1 MQRDQAIQQ
10 LSDQSRQVQEQNRQ
24 LQEQNR
30 QLQTPSR
37 SASEDGLD
45 YAAETEALKQQISM
59 LQQELRQ
66 VSMRLFEPMVGCYC
80 ATFHRDIS
88 LLVCLLVDSMSYFLP
103 AV

>member
-1 MQRDQAIQQ
+1 MKQRDLAIQQ
-10 LSDQSRQVQEQNRQ
+10 LSEQSRQ

-88 LLVCLLVDSMSYFLP
+88 LLVCLLVDSMSYFLL